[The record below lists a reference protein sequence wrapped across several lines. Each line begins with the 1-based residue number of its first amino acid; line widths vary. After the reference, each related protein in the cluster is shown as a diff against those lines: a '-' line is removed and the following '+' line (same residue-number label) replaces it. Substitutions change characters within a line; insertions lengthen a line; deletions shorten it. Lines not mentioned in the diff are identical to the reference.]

1 MESSRD
7 DFVIALRSAF
17 LKKGTQQR
25 FSLLSLIFF
34 SIIFLILGSFNFK
47 IINYVKIGI
56 NEIVYRSS
64 FIVSVPENLLKD
76 SYLTIQNHNKLYK
89 ENENIKSEL
98 EILKA
103 KDLLNEFIILENQR
117 LKNIVD
123 DYLVKSDTIIAKVL
137 SDKGSPFLRSIIINK
152 GSKHKINLGM
162 VVMDGAY
169 LVGKV
174 VEVNYLSSRVLLLSD
189 LNSKIPVIVE
199 PNAVFSILSG
209 TGKDYGIIQ
218 YSKKYE
224 DIKNESIIY
233 TSGAGSLF
241 KAGIPIG
248 RMNINNLSDEKKVEF
263 FSDFSQLKFVKVVSF
278 KKVRINDRVKNKN
291 FIKIIL
297 SKVPIILL
305 FVSVLNDF
313 DFNHLSLKYFSFNF
327 SYILIFYYSLKKS
340 ESLGYTYIFIAGLF
354 NDVVIGTPIGLSSLI
369 YLILCVAASY
379 LRNITLRPS
388 LLKDC
393 IFFLFTILIINSL
406 LFLSLKF
413 IFNYELNYFD
423 QIINITFTF
432 LFYFLFS
439 NLFDFFESYFVS
451 RNNAG

>member
-1 MESSRD
+1 METSRD

-64 FIVSVPENLLKD
+64 FIVSVPENLIKD
-76 SYLTIQNHNKLYK
+76 SYLTLQNHNKLYK
-89 ENENIKSEL
+89 KNEKIKFEL

-103 KDLLNEFIILENQR
+103 KDLSNEFIILENQR
-117 LKNIVD
+117 LKSIVD

-137 SDKGSPFLRSIIINK
+137 SDKGSPFLRSIIVNK

-162 VVMDGAY
+162 IVMDGAY
-169 LVGKV
+169 LAGKV

-224 DIKNESIIY
+224 DIKNESVIY
-233 TSGAGSLF
+233 TSGAGNLF
-241 KAGIPIG
+241 KAG
-248 RMNINNLSDEKKVEF
+248 
-263 FSDFSQLKFVKVVSF
+263 
-278 KKVRINDRVKNKN
+278 
-291 FIKIIL
+291 
-297 SKVPIILL
+297 
-305 FVSVLNDF
+305 
-313 DFNHLSLKYFSFNF
+313 
-327 SYILIFYYSLKKS
+327 
-340 ESLGYTYIFIAGLF
+340 
-354 NDVVIGTPIGLSSLI
+354 
-369 YLILCVAASY
+369 
-379 LRNITLRPS
+379 
-388 LLKDC
+388 
-393 IFFLFTILIINSL
+393 
-406 LFLSLKF
+406 
-413 IFNYELNYFD
+413 
-423 QIINITFTF
+423 
-432 LFYFLFS
+432 
-439 NLFDFFESYFVS
+439 
-451 RNNAG
+451 

>member
-1 MESSRD
+1 METSRD

-34 SIIFLILGSFNFK
+34 SIILLILGSFNFK
-47 IINYVKIGI
+47 IINYVKISI
-56 NEIVYRSS
+56 KEIVYRSS

-89 ENENIKSEL
+89 ENKKIKSEL

-103 KDLLNEFIILENQR
+103 KDLLNKFIVLENQR

-224 DIKNESIIY
+224 DIKNESVIY
-233 TSGAGSLF
+233 TSGAANLF
-241 KAGIPIG
+241 KAGIPVG
-248 RMNINNLSDEKKVEF
+248 RMNINNLIDEKKVEF
-263 FSDFSQLKFVKVVSF
+263 FSDFSQLKFIKVVSF
-278 KKVRINDRVKNKN
+278 KKSENKW
-291 FIKIIL
+291 
-297 SKVPIILL
+297 
-305 FVSVLNDF
+305 
-313 DFNHLSLKYFSFNF
+313 
-327 SYILIFYYSLKKS
+327 
-340 ESLGYTYIFIAGLF
+340 
-354 NDVVIGTPIGLSSLI
+354 
-369 YLILCVAASY
+369 
-379 LRNITLRPS
+379 
-388 LLKDC
+388 
-393 IFFLFTILIINSL
+393 
-406 LFLSLKF
+406 
-413 IFNYELNYFD
+413 
-423 QIINITFTF
+423 
-432 LFYFLFS
+432 
-439 NLFDFFESYFVS
+439 
-451 RNNAG
+451 

>member
-34 SIIFLILGSFNFK
+34 SIIFLILGNFNFK
-47 IINYVKIGI
+47 VINYIKLGI

-76 SYLTIQNHNKLYK
+76 SYLTLQNHNKLYK
-89 ENENIKSEL
+89 KNEKIKFEL

-103 KDLLNEFIILENQR
+103 KDLSNEFIILENQR
-117 LKNIVD
+117 LKSIVD

-209 TGKDYGIIQ
+209 TGKNHGIIQ
-218 YSKKYE
+218 YSKKYD
-224 DIKNESIIY
+224 DIKSESVIY
-233 TSGAGSLF
+233 TSGAGNLF

-248 RMNINNLSDEKKVEF
+248 KINENFLNGEKNIEF
-263 FSDFSQLKFVKVVSF
+263 FSDFSQLRFVKVLSF
-278 KKVRINDRVKNKN
+278 
-291 FIKIIL
+291 L
-297 SKVPIILL
+297 
-305 FVSVLNDF
+305 
-313 DFNHLSLKYFSFNF
+313 
-327 SYILIFYYSLKKS
+327 KS
-340 ESLGYTYIFIAGLF
+340 ET
-354 NDVVIGTPIGLSSLI
+354 
-369 YLILCVAASY
+369 
-379 LRNITLRPS
+379 
-388 LLKDC
+388 
-393 IFFLFTILIINSL
+393 
-406 LFLSLKF
+406 
-413 IFNYELNYFD
+413 E
-423 QIINITFTF
+423 
-432 LFYFLFS
+432 
-439 NLFDFFESYFVS
+439 
-451 RNNAG
+451 

>member
-34 SIIFLILGSFNFK
+34 SIIFLILGNFNFK
-47 IINYVKIGI
+47 VINYIKLGI

-76 SYLTIQNHNKLYK
+76 SYLTLQNHNKLYK
-89 ENENIKSEL
+89 KNEKIKFEL

-103 KDLLNEFIILENQR
+103 KDLSNEFIILENQR
-117 LKNIVD
+117 LKSIVD

-209 TGKDYGIIQ
+209 TGKNHGIIQ
-218 YSKKYE
+218 YSKKYD
-224 DIKNESIIY
+224 DIKSESVIY
-233 TSGAGSLF
+233 TSGAGNLF

-248 RMNINNLSDEKKVEF
+248 KINNNFLNDEKNIEF
-263 FSDFSQLKFVKVVSF
+263 FSDFSQLRFVKVLSF
-278 KKVRINDRVKNKN
+278 
-291 FIKIIL
+291 L
-297 SKVPIILL
+297 
-305 FVSVLNDF
+305 
-313 DFNHLSLKYFSFNF
+313 
-327 SYILIFYYSLKKS
+327 KS
-340 ESLGYTYIFIAGLF
+340 ET
-354 NDVVIGTPIGLSSLI
+354 
-369 YLILCVAASY
+369 
-379 LRNITLRPS
+379 
-388 LLKDC
+388 
-393 IFFLFTILIINSL
+393 
-406 LFLSLKF
+406 
-413 IFNYELNYFD
+413 E
-423 QIINITFTF
+423 
-432 LFYFLFS
+432 
-439 NLFDFFESYFVS
+439 
-451 RNNAG
+451 